1 MKIISMPYDYNGDFR
16 ITLEDLAWWTD
27 KSGVVANDETKIRNH
42 LWGVE
47 IIEEV
52 NT

>member
-27 KSGVVANDETKIRNH
+27 KTGSIHEDERKIRLH